1 MKINMRIFKVI
12 LFFMILGLGL
22 KPLYSQDSTM
32 TLSLDKAIEYA
43 LQNNKVIQNA
53 RLSSQV
59 AKEKIKETTA
69 AGLPQVNASADYNNF
84 LGAQAELRLSESA
97 PPAVIEFNPTSTFK
111 FNVSQLVFS
120 GSYYVGLQLSK
131 LSSQMAEKS
140 SLKTELDVKE
150 QVTRAYYL
158 ILISE
163 KILKIIEANRDNS
176 VVILEKTKNLAN
188 AGIIEKTEVNKLSV
202 MVASVENAQKAAER
216 QLEMAFNMLR
226 FQLGLNAGE
235 KIKLVTSLDDI
246 SQQNKFENIL
256 INTFNIENNTDFNL
270 VLLQEK
276 MRKSQISLEKSSYL
290 PTLAGYYSY
299 TGKILKP
306 KFDMTPKNVIGLN
319 LSVPIFS
326 SGLRHSKVSQAKI
339 NFNVAENTKELL
351 NQQLTIQEKQLRYNL
366 NNLLEQYQNQ
376 KINIETAKEVL
387 DKMNLKFQQGIIST
401 LELTSANN
409 NYLSAQS
416 DYISTLFQLLD
427 AELAL
432 RKLNGNL

>member
-1 MKINMRIFKVI
+1 MLLVSGII
-12 LFFMILGLGL
+12 
-22 KPLYSQDSTM
+22 PLSGQDSTM

-43 LQNNKVIQNA
+43 LQNNRVIQNA

-59 AKEKIKETTA
+59 AKEKIWETTA
-69 AGLPQVNASADYNNF
+69 SGLPQVNASADYNNF

-131 LSSQMAEKS
+131 LASQMAEKS

-150 QVTRAYYL
+150 QVTRTYYL

-163 KILKIIEANRDNS
+163 KMLKIIGANRDNS

-188 AGIIEKTEVNKLSV
+188 AGIIEKTEVSKLSV
-202 MVASVENAQKAAER
+202 MVSSVENAQNAIER

-226 FQLGLNAGE
+226 FQLGLNAGG
-235 KIKLVTSLDDI
+235 KIILVTSLDDI

-256 INTFNIENNTDFNL
+256 IDTFNIENNTDFNL
-270 VLLQEK
+270 VSLQAK
-276 MRKSQISLEKSSYL
+276 MRKSQISLERASYL

-351 NQQLTIQEKQLRYNL
+351 NQQLTIQEKQLKYNL

>member
-1 MKINMRIFKVI
+1 
-12 LFFMILGLGL
+12 L
-22 KPLYSQDSTM
+22 

-53 RLSSQV
+53 RFSSQV
-59 AKEKIKETTA
+59 AKEKIRETTA
-69 AGLPQVNASADYNNF
+69 AGLPQISASADYNNF

-97 PPAVIEFNPTSTFK
+97 PPAIIEFNPTSTFK

-131 LSSQMAEKS
+131 LASQMAEMNS
-140 SLKTELDVKE
+140 QKTELDVKE

-163 KILKIIEANRDNS
+163 KTLKIIEANRANS
-176 VVILEKTKNLAN
+176 VVILEKTKNLSN
-188 AGIIEKTEVNKLSV
+188 AGIIEKTEVSKLAV
-202 MVASVENAQKAAER
+202 MVTSVENAQKAAER

-226 FQLGLNAGE
+226 FQLGVDAGVN
-235 KIKLVTSLDDI
+235 IKLNTSLDDI
-246 SQQNKFENIL
+246 SQQNKFENVL
-256 INTFNIENNTDFNL
+256 INTFNIDNNTDFNL
-270 VLLQEK
+270 VLMQEK
-276 MRKSQISLEKSSYL
+276 MRKSQISLERATYL

-319 LSVPIFS
+319 LSIPIFS
-326 SGLRHSKVSQAKI
+326 SGLRHSKLSQAKI
-339 NFNVAENTKELL
+339 NLTIAENTKELV
-351 NQQLTIQEKQLRYNL
+351 NKQLTIQEKQLRFNL
-366 NNLLEQYQNQ
+366 SNMLEQYQNQ

-387 DKMNLKFQQGIIST
+387 DNMNLKFQQGIVSS

-409 NYLSAQS
+409 SYLSAES
-416 DYISTLFQLLD
+416 GYITTLFQLLD

>member
-1 MKINMRIFKVI
+1 MLLVSGII
-12 LFFMILGLGL
+12 
-22 KPLYSQDSTM
+22 PLSGQDSTM

-43 LQNNKVIQNA
+43 LQNNRVIQNA

-59 AKEKIKETTA
+59 AKEKIWETTA
-69 AGLPQVNASADYNNF
+69 SGLPQVNASADYNNF

-131 LSSQMAEKS
+131 LASQMAEKS

-150 QVTRAYYL
+150 QVTRTYYL

-163 KILKIIEANRDNS
+163 KMLKIIGANRDNS
-176 VVILEKTKNLAN
+176 VVILEKTKNLSN
-188 AGIIEKTEVNKLSV
+188 AGIIEKTEVSKLSV
-202 MVASVENAQKAAER
+202 MVSSVENAQNAIER

-226 FQLGLNAGE
+226 FQLGLNAGG
-235 KIKLVTSLDDI
+235 KIILVTSLDDI

-256 INTFNIENNTDFNL
+256 IDTFNIENNTDFNL
-270 VLLQEK
+270 VSLQAK
-276 MRKSQISLEKSSYL
+276 MRKSQISLERASYL

-351 NQQLTIQEKQLRYNL
+351 NQQLTIQEKQLKYNL